1 MWPGKNCEN
10 PLFWDNNEKYYDTS
24 PTVGSMTPY
33 TSLLWIPL
41 IVCGSLRCTLEKV
54 LSYEC
59 RGQLSFPC
67 MGESERIESLW
78 KISQS
83 GKEFAQI
90 FPVVWSFPLEVWVAT
105 DDRRILLYAGADP
118 ENGCEVGRIMLP
130 AAPLCQVIGLH
141 HWTLYCVSFS
151 LCFIIISLPYHAG
164 GDQLCHA
171 LWPSLR
177 ILQNLTQN
185 PSLKWNF
192 PRCTTVAKCLWV
204 WWTVKYKSSGET
216 TQSTGTSTGSSTSP
230 WLVQFLPNLS
240 DHDNFYGDMIM

>member
-1 MWPGKNCEN
+1 MRPGIDIKKMRPGKTSSFSLFCVIIISITETNCEN
-10 PLFWDNNEKYYDTS
+10 PLYWDNNEKYYDTS

-90 FPVVWSFPLEVWVAT
+90 SGISRCLIFPTRGVGGYGRPSNPALRGRWSWERLRGWKDHAACGPALPGHWSSPLN
-105 DDRRILLYAGADP
+105 I
-118 ENGCEVGRIMLP
+118 I
-130 AAPLCQVIGLH
+130 
-141 HWTLYCVSFS
+141 
-151 LCFIIISLPYHAG
+151 LCFIVIVFHCYFIAISCWSRSTLPCLVTIIA
-164 GDQLCHA
+164 D
-171 LWPSLR
+171 PSKFD
-177 ILQNLTQN
+177 
-185 PSLKWNF
+185 S
-192 PRCTTVAKCLWV
+192 
-204 WWTVKYKSSGET
+204 KSKS
-216 TQSTGTSTGSSTSP
+216 
-230 WLVQFLPNLS
+230 
-240 DHDNFYGDMIM
+240 